1 MVTAKQNTGIHHN
14 IVQSIFMNIGIP
26 LKAMGEDEDAM
37 PNAAL
42 SHAPEPAMSNFCN
55 QRLKTVRIGEVES
68 RSSEAASQ
76 SLDLPKGFADDEESV
91 DTSSQ
96 DLGNSIAQG
105 GLAPWQCRAI
115 LQHID
120 MSFTGPVRIEELAG
134 LARLSTSHFSRAF
147 KISFGET
154 PYAFV
159 IGKRL
164 RRAQMLMLSTDEPLS
179 RIALDCG
186 LSDQAHLSNLF
197 RKFMGTAPNAWRQHN
212 RKAQEHVLAMGEVL
226 G

>member
-1 MVTAKQNTGIHHN
+1 
-14 IVQSIFMNIGIP
+14 
-26 LKAMGEDEDAM
+26 MGEDEDAM

-42 SHAPEPAMSNFCN
+42 AHAPEPAMSNICN
-55 QRLKTVRIGEVES
+55 NLLNTVLVREVKS
-68 RSSEAASQ
+68 PIHDAASQ
-76 SLDLPKGFADDEESV
+76 LHDLPKDFETDDEADD
-91 DTSSQ
+91 TSNPVFGTSF
-96 DLGNSIAQG
+96 AQG

-115 LQHID
+115 QYRID
-120 MSFTGPVRIEELAG
+120 TTFTGPVRIEELAG

-154 PYAFV
+154 PYAYV

-164 RRAQMLMLSTDEPLS
+164 QRAQILMLSTDEPLS

-212 RKAQEHVLAMGEVL
+212 RKAQGHVFAVGEVC

>member
-1 MVTAKQNTGIHHN
+1 
-14 IVQSIFMNIGIP
+14 
-26 LKAMGEDEDAM
+26 M

-42 SHAPEPAMSNFCN
+42 SHAPEPVTSNICN
-55 QRLKTVRIGEVES
+55 NLLKPVCIQEITLPAYD
-68 RSSEAASQ
+68 AASITAH
-76 SLDLPKGFADDEESV
+76 G
-91 DTSSQ
+91 SSP
-96 DLGNSIAQG
+96 AQG
-105 GLAPWQCRAI
+105 GLAPWQCKAI
-115 LQHID
+115 LDHID
-120 MSFTGPVRIEELAG
+120 TTFTGPVRIEDLAG

-164 RRAQMLMLSTDEPLS
+164 HRAKMLMLSTDEPLS

-197 RKFMGTAPNAWRQHN
+197 RKFMGMAPNAWRRL
-212 RKAQEHVLAMGEVL
+212 RKTAEAQIFAVGEAC